1 MNGIVISYI
10 RCHDDL
16 TKKWLRWKLAKF
28 KNEAEIMHV
37 LDTS

>member
-1 MNGIVISYI
+1 MNIIVISYI
-10 RCHDDL
+10 LCHDGV
-16 TKKWLRWKLAKF
+16 TKKLLRLNLTKF